1 MQYDP
6 NGTLT
11 RLVPKIQQELPKSSC
26 EFHIATSKIFKLL
39 IEKQLP
45 LNLTAAVIQ
54 GTESKD
60 PVVSNAWTE
69 TLLAVIPILPIDQI
83 KTNVRRSF
91 KQFQI
96 LINVLQVVPLALT
109 KSQPS
114 SPVYC
119 RVSSCKILG
128 KCASHPKMQSIE

>member
-1 MQYDP
+1 MPQLLQYDP

-11 RLVPKIQQELPKSSC
+11 RIVPKIQQELPKSSC

-45 LNLTAAVIQ
+45 LNLTVAVMQ

-60 PVVSNAWTE
+60 PVVANAWTE
-69 TLLAVIPILPIDQI
+69 TLLSVIPVLSIEQI
-83 KTNVRRSF
+83 QT
-91 KQFQI
+91 
-96 LINVLQVVPLALT
+96 QVIQVALM
-109 KSQPS
+109 KAQPS

-119 RVSSCKILG
+119 RVSACKIFG
-128 KCASHPKMQSIE
+128 TCAAHPKMSSLE